1 MARFKH
7 PAIERMEEDITKQM
21 AHEMSD
27 VEMFDFEEFDDS
39 LVEKTGYSNYSYWR
53 STFQAF
59 ARKKSAMFFLSLVV
73 LLVLFTFIQ
82 PLLPGQIDYFVVNN
96 DPASGLPYRNLPPG
110 TSVELMN
117 GTQHTFIL
125 GTNSIG
131 QDLWSNIWA
140 GTRTS
145 LFIGVTVAVIEAVV
159 GIIVGILWGY
169 VRKLDFFFTELY
181 NVLDNIPVTIVL
193 ILVAYILPAGVGTLI
208 LAMSL
213 TGWIGMARFIRNFI
227 IIIRDREYNLASR
240 CLGTKTPK
248 IILKNLLPFLISIIM
263 LRMALA
269 IPANIGYEVFITY
282 IGLGLPATVASLGNL
297 INVAR
302 TMMLSPALRYQLIY
316 PTIILSLVT
325 ISFYVSGNAFSDAA
339 DPRQHV

>member
-7 PAIERMEEDITKQM
+7 PSVERMEEEVLDRLKL
-21 AHEMSD
+21 EMTEEEAFS
-27 VEMFDFEEFDDS
+27 FAEFDES
-39 LVEKTGYSNYSYWR
+39 QVEKTGYSNYSYWR

-59 ARKKSAMFFLSLVV
+59 ARKKAAMFLLSVVV

-82 PLLPGQIDYFVVNN
+82 PFLPNQLDYFQVNN
-96 DPASGLPYRNLPPG
+96 DPTTGLPYRNLLPG
-110 TSVELMN
+110 TEVELA
-117 GTQHTFIL
+117 GGKTHKFIM

-131 QDLWSNIWA
+131 QDLWSSIWA

-145 LFIGVTVAVIEAVV
+145 LFIGVAVAIIEAVI
-159 GIIVGILWGY
+159 GIIVGVLWGY

-193 ILVAYILPAGVGTLI
+193 ILVAYILPAGIPTLI

-248 IILKNLLPFLISIIM
+248 IIVKNLLPYLVSIIM

-282 IGLGLPATVASLGNL
+282 IGLGLPATIASLGNL
-297 INVAR
+297 INVGR
-302 TMMLSPALRYQLIY
+302 VMMLSPSLRYQLIY
-316 PTIILSLVT
+316 PTIILSIVT

-339 DPRQHV
+339 DPKQHV

>member
-27 VEMFDFEEFDDS
+27 VEMFDFEEFDES

-110 TSVELMN
+110 TSVELMK

-282 IGLGLPATVASLGNL
+282 IGLGLPATIASLGNL